1 MPVDSMDSREQH
13 YQNLRAKAEAV
24 GVDEDYIDLLLAT
37 FYARVQT
44 HEVLAPI
51 FKDAIGDTWDE
62 HLIIIRS
69 FWVSF
74 IFGDGSYNRVMG
86 AIHKNLSDIRPEHFA
101 IWLELFNA
109 TLEDTAPTPQAVEFF
124 MTKANRIAKGL
135 QTIMYGRGNK
145 AG

>member
-1 MPVDSMDSREQH
+1 MDSREKH
-13 YQNLRAKAEAV
+13 YRELRARAAAV
-24 GVDEDYIDLLLAT
+24 GVDEDYIDLLLET
-37 FYARVQT
+37 FYTRVQT

-51 FKDAIGDTWDE
+51 FEEAIGDTWDE

-74 IFGDGSYNRVMG
+74 IFGDGGYNRDMG
-86 AIHKNLSDIRPEHFA
+86 AIHKNLTDVRPEHFA
-101 IWLELFNA
+101 IWLDLFRS

-124 MTKANRIAKGL
+124 MTRANRIAKGL

-145 AG
+145 AD

>member
-1 MPVDSMDSREQH
+1 M
-13 YQNLRAKAEAV
+13 
-24 GVDEDYIDLLLAT
+24 
-37 FYARVQT
+37 
-44 HEVLAPI
+44 
-51 FKDAIGDTWDE
+51 
-62 HLIIIRS
+62 
-69 FWVSF
+69 SF
-74 IFGDGSYNRVMG
+74 IFGDGGYHRDMG

-145 AG
+145 AR

>member
-1 MPVDSMDSREQH
+1 MKSSPRSS
-13 YQNLRAKAEAV
+13 
-24 GVDEDYIDLLLAT
+24 
-37 FYARVQT
+37 
-44 HEVLAPI
+44 
-51 FKDAIGDTWDE
+51 KDAIGDTWDE
-62 HLIIIRS
+62 HLVIIRS

-74 IFGDGSYNRVMG
+74 IIGEGGYNRDMG